1 MRAPN
6 QQTDL
11 LIGRLAGGQ
20 LDNRFGGSYLR
31 RYRGGHLYFF
41 FLLPWFLYFVVAV
54 VVVVVVV
61 FLLFFFSSSPCY
73 SLASKSFV
81 STAAP

>member
-41 FLLPWFLYFVVAV
+41 FFLLPWFLYFVVAV
-54 VVVVVVV
+54 VVVVV
-61 FLLFFFSSSPCY
+61 FLLLFFFK
-73 SLASKSFV
+73 LALLLG
-81 STAAP
+81 